1 MLFTFTDRAFNPK
14 SKNEKIDL
22 KVKDFLGSLLT
33 KEIENKFIEML
44 KSEYKVE
51 DTAKFEN
58 IPEMLVS
65 NLCDL
70 FDKSN
75 APHKKMGMPTLDKDY
90 PKDLKKF

>member
-1 MLFTFTDRAFNPK
+1 L
-14 SKNEKIDL
+14 SEKIDL

-51 DTAKFEN
+51 ETKNFED
-58 IPEMLVS
+58 ISEMAVS
-65 NLCDL
+65 KLCDL